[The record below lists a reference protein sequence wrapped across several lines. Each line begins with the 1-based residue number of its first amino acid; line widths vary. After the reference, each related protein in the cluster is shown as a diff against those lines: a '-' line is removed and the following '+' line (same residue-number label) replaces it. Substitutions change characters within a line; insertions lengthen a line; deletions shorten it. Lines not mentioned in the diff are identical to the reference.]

1 MQLVRG
7 ATALDTD
14 AFLELI
20 DNNTDRM
27 YKTAWAILGNEAD
40 AADAIQ
46 ETILDCYEKLN
57 TLRHPEYFT
66 TWLTR
71 ILINNCLSIRR
82 QYRTDSLPEQMP
94 EIPVEDQ
101 YEEGGFEELISDV
114 DEKYRLILTLY
125 YADELSVAEIAD
137 LLEMKENT
145 VKTRLARGREQVRR
159 YLDEQNKLTGV
170 R

>member
-1 MQLVRG
+1 M
-7 ATALDTD
+7 
-14 AFLELI
+14 
-20 DNNTDRM
+20 
-27 YKTAWAILGNEAD
+27 
-40 AADAIQ
+40 
-46 ETILDCYEKLN
+46 
-57 TLRHPEYFT
+57 
-66 TWLTR
+66 
-71 ILINNCLSIRR
+71 
-82 QYRTDSLPEQMP
+82 
-94 EIPVEDQ
+94 EDQ

-159 YLDEQNKLTGV
+159 YLDEQNKLSGV